1 MGSDGAVMCS
11 DGLCLEGGIGG
22 WGEGMGGVEDGAASE
37 TARDIRNHSEQ
48 ND

>member
-22 WGEGMGGVEDGAASE
+22 IGGWGEGMGGGGWGRI
-37 TARDIRNHSEQ
+37 RDSQRHRKPQ
-48 ND
+48 